1 MKSDKAKG
9 SEEETVMRV
18 RLDRYEVNEETG
30 QGSGTFEYTFETGS
44 QDDYYI
50 AIEKV
55 GNGILVLDDLTINE
69 YDGEVD
75 NPFPEP
81 PKPPVDPL
89 AIPQENMS
97 IVANAE
103 QQDVGGEGPA
113 RYALDGNES
122 TIWHTP
128 WDGSGDKP
136 YNITLDLDKDGDK
149 SYIIDTFTY
158 LPRQSGANGRITKY
172 EIQVSMDGENFT
184 TVSTGNWEND
194 EELKT
199 VKFDAVEATHV
210 RLIAL
215 KGVGEFASAAEL
227 NIKQKELPVEPEII
241 VNPVRDF
248 KASEINKKNVTVTW
262 TEPETTEGLEGYIL
276 YKDGKKVAEI
286 GKDETSYTFK
296 KLNRHTIYNFKIA
309 AKYSNGEVSSKESL
323 TLRTAR

>member
-1 MKSDKAKG
+1 
-9 SEEETVMRV
+9 
-18 RLDRYEVNEETG
+18 
-30 QGSGTFEYTFETGS
+30 
-44 QDDYYI
+44 
-50 AIEKV
+50 
-55 GNGILVLDDLTINE
+55 
-69 YDGEVD
+69 
-75 NPFPEP
+75 
-81 PKPPVDPL
+81 
-89 AIPQENMS
+89 
-97 IVANAE
+97 
-103 QQDVGGEGPA
+103 
-113 RYALDGNES
+113 
-122 TIWHTP
+122 
-128 WDGSGDKP
+128 
-136 YNITLDLDKDGDK
+136 
-149 SYIIDTFTY
+149 
-158 LPRQSGANGRITKY
+158 
-172 EIQVSMDGENFT
+172 MDGENFT